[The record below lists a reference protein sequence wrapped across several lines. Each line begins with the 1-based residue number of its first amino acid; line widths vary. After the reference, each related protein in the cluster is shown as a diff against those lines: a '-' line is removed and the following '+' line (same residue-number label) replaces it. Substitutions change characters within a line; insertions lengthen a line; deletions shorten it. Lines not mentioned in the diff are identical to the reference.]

1 VSEREYEDV
10 VRGLFEAWNS
20 HRIADT
26 ADVFHDDVELD
37 TSDLPQPDF
46 SGFYRGREA
55 MGTWTRTWL
64 AAWQHFEAEPV
75 WIASR
80 GEQVVA
86 WVHMRMIGKGSG
98 VPVEIRGGWGFWFRD
113 GKVSRVRLYADE
125 QKARDSLGVEVARD

>member
-1 VSEREYEDV
+1 VSEREYEEL

-26 ADVFHDDVELD
+26 ADVFHDDMELD

-64 AAWQHFEAEPV
+64 AAWQHLEAEPV

-80 GEQVVA
+80 GEQVVV
-86 WVHMRMIGKGSG
+86 WLRMRMIGKGSG
-98 VPVEIRGGWGFWFRD
+98 VPVEIPGGWGFWFRD
-113 GKVSRVRLYADE
+113 GKVCRVRLYADE